1 MIFTYQSKPPTK
13 LIQFRIGEGRE
24 RVENRDLPKFLVK
37 VGIGTHPFGGQFGS
51 I

>member
-1 MIFTYQSKPPTK
+1 MIFTYQSKPPKK

-24 RVENRDLPKFLVK
+24 RVERDLPKFLVK
-37 VGIGTHPFGGQFGS
+37 VGIGTHPFGGQFDS